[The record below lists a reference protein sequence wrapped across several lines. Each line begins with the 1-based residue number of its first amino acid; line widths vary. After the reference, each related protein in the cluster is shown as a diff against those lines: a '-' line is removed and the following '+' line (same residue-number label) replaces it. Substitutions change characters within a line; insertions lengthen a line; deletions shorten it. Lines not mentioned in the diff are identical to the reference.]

1 MKKKK
6 ELLWFLI
13 PFVLLTVWSVF
24 GPLIPLSNPE
34 TSLIGENYVKLLMA
48 DPTFWVAAGN
58 TLLLYWAVG
67 GVLALVLGLL
77 VCLLRRWVSLS
88 RCLWYVAVFAIATL
102 MAMTVWIAAEWL
114 VPTVYSW
121 LFFMQ
126 IGNVAAFFVWL
137 AEAIVTAFKTKKQG
151 VE

>member
-1 MKKKK
+1 MNKKK

-48 DPTFWVAAGN
+48 EGN

-102 MAMTVWIAAEWL
+102 MAMTVWIAAERL

-121 LFFMQ
+121 LFFVQ
-126 IGNVAAFFVWL
+126 IGNAAAFFVWL